1 MELKSPAD
9 DQVSSL
15 CTSLSIR
22 EGKKRVRYQIM
33 GSWGSS
39 QLSQHDATLRDWS
52 ICWETLW
59 KTGNPLCLSHN
70 KGSLKKC
77 ADKMHS
83 YLRLA
88 AYKKCSLTKLIFSSS
103 IFLAMDGSLCNTTSE
118 GSHCWT
124 LPPYTHP
131 VKTTIQPHALI
142 CQAGHSD
149 APLAQMRVVTR
160 EHRRGTIKIGC
171 SGRAQAAF
179 STKRVYY
186 LKKRAKQLAILSNFN
201 LP

>member
-1 MELKSPAD
+1 
-9 DQVSSL
+9 
-15 CTSLSIR
+15 
-22 EGKKRVRYQIM
+22 
-33 GSWGSS
+33 
-39 QLSQHDATLRDWS
+39 
-52 ICWETLW
+52 
-59 KTGNPLCLSHN
+59 
-70 KGSLKKC
+70 
-77 ADKMHS
+77 MHR

-88 AYKKCSLTKLIFSSS
+88 AYKKCSLTKQIFSSS
-103 IFLAMDGSLCNTTSE
+103 IFLATDGSLCNTTSE

-149 APLAQMRVVTR
+149 APLVQMRVVTR
-160 EHRRGTIKIGC
+160 EHRRGSIKIGC
-171 SGRAQAAF
+171 SGRAHAAF

-201 LP
+201 LPKDTLCFCFHQNKSPSEADITLHFKMKI